1 MTFATLDVAELDGV
15 WSWPKRAQRVQGGPD
30 AVPYAIGRMGRS
42 GFGSGSAG
50 RMQCAQAEA
59 RARLDRLSSKVPEVM
74 VKVTGRKHVGGAV
87 SAHLAY
93 IGRHGQL
100 EIETRDGDLID
111 TKAAMIALGEE
122 WDSDADSARGQRVAA
137 VSLVFSMPEGTPP
150 SVVKDATRAVAQQTF
165 GETHDFVMAL
175 HVDTGRPHVHLTVAA
190 AGENGRRYNPRKD
203 DLALMRASFARELR
217 SRGVEAEATP
227 RRARGQIRSG
237 QAMSLYKQRVA
248 HQLGER
254 PLPNADAAVLNEVRS
269 VIAGTES
276 FQHTAG
282 EITGGRNWR
291 NAKAVYTRVADRL
304 ARSDEP
310 EDRTLAAKVRGFVA
324 AFPAPDTYRM
334 AVGKSAVKKL
344 KRTPDAQRQR
354 DGPDRSRQR

>member
-1 MTFATLDVAELDGV
+1 M
-15 WSWPKRAQRVQGGPD
+15 QG
-30 AVPYAIGRMGRS
+30 
-42 GFGSGSAG
+42 
-50 RMQCAQAEA
+50 AQAEA

>member
-50 RMQCAQAEA
+50 RMQGAQAEA

-344 KRTPDAQRQR
+344 KRTPDAQRQC

>member
-15 WSWPKRAQRVQGGPD
+15 WSWPKRARRVQGGPD
-30 AVPYAIGRMGRS
+30 GVPYALVGARRS
-42 GFGSGSAG
+42 GGGAGSAG
-50 RMQCAQAEA
+50 RMPSAQVAA
-59 RARLDRLSSKVPEVM
+59 RARLDRLASKVPEVM
-74 VKVTGRKHVGGAV
+74 VKVTGRKHVGGAA

-100 EIETRDGDLID
+100 AIETGDGDLID
-111 TKAAMIALGEE
+111 TKVAMIALGEE
-122 WDSDADSARGQRVAA
+122 WDSDADAARGQRVAA

-175 HVDTGRPHVHLTVAA
+175 HTDTGRPHVHLTVAA

-203 DLALMRASFARELR
+203 DVARMRDSFARELR
-217 SRGVEAEATP
+217 NRGVEAEATP
-227 RRARGQIRSG
+227 RRARGQMRSG

-248 HQLGER
+248 HQLGQR

-269 VIAGTES
+269 VIAGAKS
-276 FQHTAG
+276 FQHTPD
-282 EITGGRNWR
+282 EIAGGRNWR
-291 NAKAVYTRVADRL
+291 TARSAYTRAADQL
-304 ARSDEP
+304 AKSDER
-310 EDRTLAAKVRGFVA
+310 EDRTLATKIRGFVA

-334 AVGKSAVKKL
+334 AVGKSALEKL
-344 KRTPDAQRQR
+344 KRAPDPQRQR
-354 DGPDRSRQR
+354 DGPDRSGQR

>member
-15 WSWPKRAQRVQGGPD
+15 WSWPRRARRVQGGPD
-30 AVPYAIGRMGRS
+30 AVPYALGGAGRS
-42 GFGSGSAG
+42 GGGAGSAG
-50 RMQCAQAEA
+50 RMPGAQVAA
-59 RARLDRLSSKVPEVM
+59 RARLGRLASKVPEVM
-74 VKVTGRKHVGGAV
+74 IKVTGRKHVGGAAA
-87 SAHLAY
+87 AHLVY

-100 EIETRDGDLID
+100 AIETRDGDLID

-122 WDSDADSARGQRVAA
+122 WDSDADAARGQRVAA
-137 VSLVFSMPEGTPP
+137 VSLVLSMPEGTPP

-175 HVDTGRPHVHLTVAA
+175 HTDTGRPHVHLTVAA

-203 DLALMRASFARELR
+203 DLARMRDSFARELR
-217 SRGVEAEATP
+217 SRGVAAEATP
-227 RRARGQIRSG
+227 RRARGQMRSG

-254 PLPNADAAVLNEVRS
+254 ALPNADAAILNEVRS
-269 VIAGTES
+269 VITGADS
-276 FQHTAG
+276 FEHTPG
-282 EITGGRNWR
+282 EIAGGRNWR
-291 NAKAVYTRVADRL
+291 SARSAYTRAADRL
-304 ARSDEP
+304 AQSDEP

-334 AVGKSAVKKL
+334 AVGKSALQQL
-344 KRTPDAQRQR
+344 KNTPDPQRQR
-354 DGPDRSRQR
+354 DGPDRSSQR

>member
-1 MTFATLDVAELDGV
+1 M
-15 WSWPKRAQRVQGGPD
+15 S
-30 AVPYAIGRMGRS
+30 S
-42 GFGSGSAG
+42 
-50 RMQCAQAEA
+50 AQAAA

-74 VKVTGRKHVGGAV
+74 VKVTGRKHVGGAA

-137 VSLVFSMPEGTPP
+137 VALVFSMPEGTPP
-150 SVVKDATRAVAQQTF
+150 SVVKDAARAVAQQTF
-165 GETHDFVMAL
+165 GEIHDFVMAL

-190 AGENGRRYNPRKD
+190 AGENGQRFNPRKD
-203 DLALMRASFARELR
+203 DLARMRESFAQELR
-217 SRGVEAEATP
+217 SRGVKAEATP
-227 RRARGQIRSG
+227 RRARGQMRSG

-269 VIAGTES
+269 VIVGTKS
-276 FQHTAG
+276 FHHTPD
-282 EITGGRNWR
+282 EIAGGRNWR
-291 NAKAVYTRVADRL
+291 HARAVYTRAADRL
-304 ARSDEP
+304 ARSDEA
-310 EDRTLAAKVRGFVA
+310 EDRTLAAKVHGFVA
-324 AFPAPDTYRM
+324 AFPTPDTYRM
-334 AVGKSAVKKL
+334 AVGKSAIEKL
-344 KRTPDAQRQR
+344 KRAPDPPRRR
-354 DGPDRSRQR
+354 DGPDRSSHR